1 MERSMSVLS
10 DVVSCIKLARGLGH
24 RPLVNKILQ
33 SCIETLD
40 GLPQPPLPRL
50 PPSELLPDATV
61 LATLN
66 ELSGGSEPPAELL
79 PPSPKSDEVS
89 STSSRGQSRYNLF
102 ISSMT
107 PHLRRLYPT
116 YPQKVVF
123 TEAARLWG
131 LHKHL
136 ATQEEVVASA
146 HADAVR
152 QAAVVNPP
160 PLTISIPI
168 GLDKEEDLT
177 PS

>member
-10 DVVSCIKLARGLGH
+10 EVVSCIKLARELGH

-40 GLPQPPLPRL
+40 GLPPPPQSPR
-50 PPSELLPDATV
+50 ELLESA
-61 LATLN
+61 
-66 ELSGGSEPPAELL
+66 LSPHLEHPSELL
-79 PPSPKSDEVS
+79 PPSPKSDENS
-89 STSSRGQSRYNLF
+89 STSSRGASRYNLF

-107 PHLRRLYPT
+107 PHLRRLYPN

-152 QAAVVNPP
+152 QAALVNPP

-177 PS
+177 LS